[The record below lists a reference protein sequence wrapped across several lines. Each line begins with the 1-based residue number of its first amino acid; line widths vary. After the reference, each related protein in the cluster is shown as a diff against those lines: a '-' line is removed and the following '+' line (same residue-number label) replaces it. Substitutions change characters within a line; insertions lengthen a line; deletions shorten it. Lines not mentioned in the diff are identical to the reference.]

1 MLCGLLDPHGGIRG
15 GFLLDGQPLCGEKS
29 AGTNRGASP
38 RCNRRRTGCDL
49 SVSRAGLAD
58 APLVLY
64 MVRAGVGTSLGW
76 KRKPS
81 RGCPGDADCDSRGN
95 VVRRRNRDGR
105 YGRGAGHRTHPHG
118 DDAGHCVPYGH
129 PTCVAC
135 RAGVAFFADRVAG
148 LPGDFVCVDEIQDVA
163 EIADLES
170 LRFAALASSRWHT
183 SKTRRSEEH
192 TSELQSR
199 LHLVCRLLL
208 EKKKNIHFL

>member
-1 MLCGLLDPHGGIRG
+1 MRLHLVIFFFQAEDGIR
-15 GFLLDGQPLCGEKS
+15 DV
-29 AGTNRGASP
+29 AV
-38 RCNRRRTGCDL
+38 TG
-49 SVSRAGLAD
+49 VQ
-58 APLVLY
+58 
-64 MVRAGVGTSLGW
+64 
-76 KRKPS
+76 
-81 RGCPGDADCDSRGN
+81 
-95 VVRRRNRDGR
+95 
-105 YGRGAGHRTHPHG
+105 
-118 DDAGHCVPYGH
+118 
-129 PTCVAC
+129 TCALPIC
-135 RAGVAFFADRVAG
+135 